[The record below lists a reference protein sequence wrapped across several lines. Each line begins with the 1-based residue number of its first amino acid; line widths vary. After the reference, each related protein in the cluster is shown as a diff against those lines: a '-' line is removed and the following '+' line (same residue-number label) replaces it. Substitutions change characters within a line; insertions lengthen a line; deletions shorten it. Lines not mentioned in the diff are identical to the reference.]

1 MDVGVDE
8 CVLRPLV
15 HSQIIFDNA
24 EAGDDATAR
33 ADVDD
38 LFVIKYD
45 ARGGGE
51 PVLARGIE
59 SGAFA
64 PIDQR
69 IEIDRAR
76 LLRGLRIALQ

>member
-38 LFVIKYD
+38 LFVLLPD
-45 ARGGGE
+45 FVRELVG
-51 PVLARGIE
+51 PCE
-59 SGAFA
+59 SS
-64 PIDQR
+64 DHHL
-69 IEIDRAR
+69 RAR
-76 LLRGLRIALQ
+76 WGAQREDG